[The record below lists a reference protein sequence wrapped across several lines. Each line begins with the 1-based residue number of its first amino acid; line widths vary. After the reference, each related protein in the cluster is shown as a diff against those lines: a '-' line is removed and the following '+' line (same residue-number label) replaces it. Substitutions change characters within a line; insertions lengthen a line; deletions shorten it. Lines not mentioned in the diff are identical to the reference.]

1 MSDHLEIL
9 LSDTVGFI
17 AKLPHHLIEAFQAT
31 LEELQY
37 ADLLLHVID
46 ASDPH
51 REAHIEVVDRLIDKL
66 AKPGVPVLRCYNK
79 ADLVGDVSNLPIG
92 EKNIPMCARSG
103 IGMDELLT
111 RIGGAGPTAR
121 AGAGAPRGLPAGGRR
136 GRGRLP
142 RGAVR
147 PPEALCKGAGGMKE
161 YLVPTGDGE
170 AQFIERRSRFIGHI
184 FLTET
189 EEEALARLKQMREQY
204 WDATHNVYAYIIR
217 DGATRFS
224 DDGEPGG
231 TAGMPVLQVLQRE
244 ELYNVTCVVTRYFG
258 GILLGAG
265 GLVRA
270 YAHGAKIA
278 VDAAGRSIKRIW
290 TNVYLP
296 CPYSWYERIRLEVAA
311 FGGMIRETQFG
322 ADVELDLLLPEE
334 QTQGFL
340 ERVTD
345 LSAGTIE
352 GLIGKQEYRAFPL
365 P

>member
-1 MSDHLEIL
+1 MEKDYFVPFADFGE
-9 LSDTVGFI
+9 DKF
-17 AKLPHHLIEAFQAT
+17 
-31 LEELQY
+31 EE
-37 ADLLLHVID
+37 
-46 ASDPH
+46 
-51 REAHIEVVDRLIDKL
+51 K
-66 AKPGVPVLRCYNK
+66 
-79 ADLVGDVSNLPIG
+79 
-92 EKNIPMCARSG
+92 RSKF
-103 IGMDELLT
+103 T
-111 RIGGAGPTAR
+111 
-121 AGAGAPRGLPAGGRR
+121 
-136 GRGRLP
+136 GRLWHVETAED
-142 RGAVR
+142 AV
-147 PPEALCKGAGGMKE
+147 AKIKE
-161 YLVPTGDGE
+161 
-170 AQFIERRSRFIGHI
+170 
-184 FLTET
+184 
-189 EEEALARLKQMREQY
+189 MREKY
-204 WDATHNVYAYIIR
+204 WDATHNCYAYILR
-217 DGATRFS
+217 EGNVMRYS
-224 DDGEPGG
+224 DDGEPQG
-231 TAGMPVLQVLQRE
+231 TAGMPILEVLRHENLTDCV
-244 ELYNVTCVVTRYFG
+244 CVVTRYFG